1 MKTLRYIGLA
11 GIISSACLVAQP
23 ENDLLKA
30 SAQAQQAVTNLKP
43 VLQTFVTD
51 LQSGDIDVV
60 EKHLQEHASALD
72 VSPVIQFMQNHGPA
86 LQGLLGQAITEIPVE
101 KLPVDWQK
109 NIRAAQELAIS
120 GLPSLTLIID
130 NLNALQPYLTVLPSS
145 INALCNV
152 LRSIKTTPEFETLKN
167 DVATVYEDKLSP
179 ALMALSDIQFKKIK
193 IALDELAK
201 KQTKQPFKA
210 ELIIMGFDETRRMF
224 PQLVNIIAQ
233 TTSIA
238 EKIGTAVSI
247 AKNIN
252 PLPAPAK
259 KALDSADEQSA
270 TFLKSMQFLEKE
282 MNKALGK

>member
-1 MKTLRYIGLA
+1 MKTLRYVGLT
-11 GIISSACLVAQP
+11 GIMASVCLVAQP

-130 NLNALQPYLTVLPSS
+130 NLNALQPYITALPSS

-167 DVATVYEDKLSP
+167 DIATVYEDKLSP

-210 ELIIMGFDETRRMF
+210 DLIIMGFDETRRMF
-224 PQLVNIIAQ
+224 PQLVNSIAQ

-238 EKIGTAVSI
+238 EKIGAAVSI

-252 PLPAPAK
+252 PLPAPGK
-259 KALDSADEQSA
+259 KALDSVDEQSA